1 MKSNH
6 PRLHKPIIDLFSQ
19 FRFVIEEAQ
28 VTFFYPRVA
37 CWKQMSRT
45 SNKSWWLV
53 DVDRWQLAMAIY
65 FQFGSK
71 LPLKL
76 KVTIVLMQD
85 MLHHLGCINPGQW
98 RKKNLPTS
106 TGYIRRDFWT
116 INNST
121 TNPTLPQNHQRESR
135 NQVSQI
141 QQLTFQPQGA
151 QYLHWGGCWWVE
163 WSSSHCA
170 YQELLSK
177 EADHDLW
184 LFGVD
189 VGRFRSSWEWW
200 GRYEVV
206 V

>member
-1 MKSNH
+1 MKLNH

-85 MLHHLGCINPGQW
+85 MLHHLGCINPGKW
-98 RKKNLPTS
+98 RKKPTNLNWLYSRISEP
-106 TGYIRRDFWT
+106 
-116 INNST
+116 ST
-121 TNPTLPQNHQRESR
+121 TVPRTPPYHSLPSRESR
-135 NQVSQI
+135 ESKSEGI

-163 WSSSHCA
+163 RSSSHCA
-170 YQELLSK
+170 YQELLN
-177 EADHDLW
+177 W
-184 LFGVD
+184 
-189 VGRFRSSWEWW
+189 SSTTDFSESM
-200 GRYEVV
+200 
-206 V
+206 